1 MTDGWHTMADYVS
14 KEQIINWFRPYGK
27 CDDPIPFETLVS
39 DLRDMKAADVAQVVH
54 AHWIFN
60 RGRCSCSHCGGI
72 TECPLYYCP
81 QCGAKVDGQGV
92 RYDD

>member
-1 MTDGWHTMADYVS
+1 MDGWHTMADYVS
-14 KEQIINWFRPYGK
+14 KEQIINWFRPYGQ
-27 CDDPIPFETLVS
+27 CDDPIPFETLVY
-39 DLRDMKAADVAQVVH
+39 DLREMKAADVAQVVH

-60 RGRCSCSHCGGI
+60 RGCCSCSHCGGI

>member
-1 MTDGWHTMADYVS
+1 MDGWHTMADYVS
-14 KEQIINWFRPYGK
+14 KEQIINWFRPYGM

-60 RGRCSCSHCGGI
+60 RGSCSCSHCGGI

-81 QCGAKVDGQGV
+81 QCGAKVDGKGV

>member
-1 MTDGWHTMADYVS
+1 MDGWHTMADYVS

-39 DLRDMKAADVAQVVH
+39 DLRDMSAADVSQVVH